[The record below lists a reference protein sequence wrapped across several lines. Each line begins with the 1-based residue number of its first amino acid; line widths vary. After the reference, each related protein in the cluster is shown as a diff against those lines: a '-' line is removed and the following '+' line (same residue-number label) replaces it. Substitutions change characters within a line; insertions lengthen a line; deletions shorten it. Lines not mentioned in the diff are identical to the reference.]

1 MLKRIFKSRGSSDV
15 AINML
20 LSGLFRPISMIVNL
34 IYIPIVLRYLGVEKY
49 GVWST
54 VLSILSWIGYLDI
67 GIGNGLRNKLTASIA
82 KKDIAQSKQ
91 YISSTY
97 AITVFIMVGFT
108 IVAWILSG
116 YVSWENVLGVE
127 AFGENL
133 VLIIRLSIALTAFN
147 FVLSICRNVLFAL
160 QKASVVSVL
169 EPITQVLNLGGVLFL
184 SSVSSSNLLLIAC
197 IYGSAMIITN
207 LVASIVLYSK
217 YSELRPTI
225 YDVSLKTG
233 GSLVNL
239 GVQFF
244 IIQLCALV
252 LFTTDNLIISN
263 LYGAIDVTPYSAVN
277 RLFNAIAMMFTA
289 LLAPIWSSVTKAK
302 VENNYKWMRML
313 IRKLWMLMVPFFA
326 GAFVLGF
333 VFEPVAIMWLGQAL
347 NFSPGL
353 IILGVMYGLLT
364 IWCNTYSYI
373 ANGLELMRPSIV
385 VAVVQ
390 AIMNIPLSL
399 FFAEALGWKSAG
411 VLAGTVASMMVAAI
425 AMPIYVHKNISRK
438 MKLVGSDSE

>member
-1 MLKRIFKSRGSSDV
+1 MLKRIFRSRGSSDV
-15 AINML
+15 AKNML

-97 AITVFIMVGFT
+97 AITVVIMLCFST
-108 IVAWILSG
+108 IAWILSG
-116 YVSWENVLGVE
+116 YVSWEKVLGVE

-133 VLIIRLSIALTAFN
+133 VLIIRLSIVLTAFN

-169 EPITQVLNLGGVLFL
+169 EPITQVLNLGGLLFL

-385 VAVVQ
+385 VAVAQ
-390 AIMNIPLSL
+390 AVMNIPLSL
-399 FFAEALGWKSAG
+399 FFAEALGWKSTG

-425 AMPIYVHKNISRK
+425 AMPIYVHKNINRK
-438 MKLVGSDSE
+438 VKMEGSDLE

>member
-1 MLKRIFKSRGSSDV
+1 MLKRIFKSPGSTDV

-82 KKDIAQSKQ
+82 KKDIALSKR

-97 AITVFIMVGFT
+97 AITVFIMVSFT

-207 LVASIVLYSK
+207 LVASLALYSK
-217 YSELRPTI
+217 HKELRPTV

-233 GSLVNL
+233 GYLVNL

-302 VENNYKWMRML
+302 VENNYEWMRML

-390 AIMNIPLSL
+390 AVMNIPLSL

-425 AMPIYVHKNISRK
+425 AMPIYVHKNINRNVK
-438 MKLVGSDSE
+438 MEGSDLE